1 MAASPDGVVRVD
13 DPDLALKSSD
23 EMAETLARG
32 LRRDVSDLN
41 PLAMLEKR
49 P

>member
-1 MAASPDGVVRVD
+1 
-13 DPDLALKSSD
+13 
-23 EMAETLARG
+23 MAETLARG